1 MVRSIRILMTAAS
14 MALASQ
20 AANATAHYSFSFSN
34 VEGAVSGT
42 VAGTVTL
49 PDGDGTFVAI
59 ALSITAAPAA
69 LGLTLPATLAA
80 LDGPAFNAFVVTGG
94 AISAAASHYVAVID
108 TPYMN
113 FGLNFGL
120 LGSFLTPIGSGP
132 LDGVHDTGNATLS
145 YAAFPVPEPA
155 SLGLL
160 VVGAAGMRAARR
172 RRIRM
177 PEH

>member
-1 MVRSIRILMTAAS
+1 MVRTIRTLAALVFGIA
-14 MALASQ
+14 ALGQ
-20 AANATAHYSFSFSN
+20 AAAADTLYAFSFDN

-49 PDGDGTFVAI
+49 PDGDGTFAAI
-59 ALSITAAPAA
+59 TLSITAAPAA
-69 LGLTLPATLAA
+69 LGLALPATLAA
-80 LDGPAFNAFVVTGG
+80 LGDPAFNAFVVTGG
-94 AISAAASHYVAVID
+94 AISAAESRYVAVID

-132 LDGVHDTGNATLS
+132 LNGVHDTGNATLR
-145 YAAFPVPEPA
+145 YTAVPEPG

-160 VVGAAGMRAARR
+160 VLGAVGIAAAGRRGTNRR
-172 RRIRM
+172 R
-177 PEH
+177 

>member
-1 MVRSIRILMTAAS
+1 
-14 MALASQ
+14 
-20 AANATAHYSFSFSN
+20 

-49 PDGDGTFVAI
+49 PDGDGTFAAI

-69 LGLTLPATLAA
+69 LGLALPVALAA

-113 FGLNFGL
+113 FGLHFGL
-120 LGSFLTPIGSGP
+120 LGAFLTPIGGGP
-132 LDGVHDTGNATLS
+132 LNGVHDTGNATLR
-145 YAAFPVPEPA
+145 YTAVPEPG

-160 VVGAAGMRAARR
+160 VLGAAGMRAARL
-172 RRIRM
+172 RRIGM
-177 PEH
+177 PEQ